1 MKKVA
6 FLFLTIDNINHPIFW
21 EKYFEN
27 NYDKIN
33 IYCHPKFP
41 KKVTIPWQKKN
52 IISRLVET
60 GWGYIIDAYHS
71 LLMEALKDKNNY
83 KFVTISEACIPTK
96 NFLDFYNFVTKNE
109 KESFIKFM
117 KIKDYDWKER
127 IEKQKDY
134 QKINFSKHYARF
146 CLSRHHVKKLLI
158 NLEGLDFFKKMHV
171 GDEFFLSLLH
181 PFQYV
186 TNFLIT
192 YDNWDDIGKEVSKIN
207 QDIKKIYDQIE
218 QGDGDENDKLLE
230 KIDLL
235 KKNKD
240 DIRKNPKTYIKINNY
255 DINQVLNMESFFWRK
270 ISLDSNILIY
280 RNKFKYF
287 NLKKIFF
294 IHIPKNLGS
303 SITKIFYKYLKM
315 EVGSNYHNYQNINYN
330 DLIEERFLDNN
341 YVKNMS
347 RWHIPFSFYNNEFM
361 TNILKNFVTFA
372 IVRNPFDRIVSDYQF
387 WHNYFIVQNEADKN
401 KIYGL
406 HELFENKKL
415 SKENMNKYIQ
425 TILSNSKY
433 KYMLDGH
440 IIPMYK
446 YTHSKILVNDKV
458 NFKQLCEILKFENI
472 NNEFNKFIK
481 INKLKIKT
489 NILNKFKTNVGKKQ
503 LNKYDLDDKSI
514 KLIQEYY
521 KLDFKLFNYS
531 INL

>member
-1 MKKVA
+1 
-6 FLFLTIDNINHPIFW
+6 
-21 EKYFEN
+21 
-27 NYDKIN
+27 
-33 IYCHPKFP
+33 
-41 KKVTIPWQKKN
+41 
-52 IISRLVET
+52 
-60 GWGYIIDAYHS
+60 
-71 LLMEALKDKNNY
+71 
-83 KFVTISEACIPTK
+83 
-96 NFLDFYNFVTKNE
+96 
-109 KESFIKFM
+109 
-117 KIKDYDWKER
+117 
-127 IEKQKDY
+127 
-134 QKINFSKHYARF
+134 
-146 CLSRHHVKKLLI
+146 
-158 NLEGLDFFKKMHV
+158 
-171 GDEFFLSLLH
+171 
-181 PFQYV
+181 
-186 TNFLIT
+186 
-192 YDNWDDIGKEVSKIN
+192 
-207 QDIKKIYDQIE
+207 
-218 QGDGDENDKLLE
+218 
-230 KIDLL
+230 
-235 KKNKD
+235 
-240 DIRKNPKTYIKINNY
+240 
-255 DINQVLNMESFFWRK
+255 
-270 ISLDSNILIY
+270 
-280 RNKFKYF
+280 
-287 NLKKIFF
+287 
-294 IHIPKNLGS
+294 
-303 SITKIFYKYLKM
+303 M

-330 DLIEERFLDNN
+330 DLIDERFLDNN

-361 TNILKNFVTFA
+361 TNIFKNFVTFA

-446 YTHSKILVNDKV
+446 YTHSKILINDKV

-489 NILNKFKTNVGKKQ
+489 NILNKFKTNVGKKE